1 MKKAKITKQKIKQ
14 EKQIET
20 SEYSIKNLIIIIASL
35 VVIFVVFY
43 FITTL
48 VVKPQEN
55 DLENNE
61 VSEFDFSFTKILM
74 NHLLDRDEKEY
85 YVIATKK
92 SESNKTN
99 YKVIYNNYISDYK
112 NQENSLTF
120 YCVDLSETINKSY
133 LGEEVNISNNI
144 TKLKITDD
152 TLFKIKNGKID
163 EYFVGNKDI
172 IKALSG
178 LIR

>member
-99 YKVIYNNYISDYK
+99 YKVIYNNYISK
-112 NQENSLTF
+112 
-120 YCVDLSETINKSY
+120 
-133 LGEEVNISNNI
+133 
-144 TKLKITDD
+144 
-152 TLFKIKNGKID
+152 
-163 EYFVGNKDI
+163 
-172 IKALSG
+172 
-178 LIR
+178 